1 MGISQFRSIPPF
13 LYREMT
19 KSARVSR
26 FLDSVPRQ
34 QGIPRHPLAGY
45 IRDQFNDEKNCDVE
59 FNVTEACLN
68 NQEGKKVKAST
79 RFFAHRFILKLYTEH
94 LASLCE
100 ENSSDVNKP
109 IPIDDVSPD
118 VFHDLLL
125 YMYGGCHFKDKGALS
140 YLKARELIE
149 AADRYGVVNLKLEV
163 EASFVLYTTFTVG
176 NINELFDYAVSK
188 NCHLL
193 KEAALDYIVR
203 KCAKTRNIQF
213 ANVSPQDLLTAM
225 SLGVGRE
232 RLVEVDLMYISKL
245 RQLAVKMRLDR
256 YVDGS
261 RDVLIGAIKNRQA
274 EEEEEEEE
282 EEEGE
287 EGGEEEE
294 EGEEGEE
301 AGLTLEAEVH
311 EEVRRM
317 DPRLGQP
324 WIH

>member
-1 MGISQFRSIPPF
+1 M
-13 LYREMT
+13 
-19 KSARVSR
+19 VSYG
-26 FLDSVPRQ
+26 V
-34 QGIPRHPLAGY
+34 PRHPLAGY

-79 RFFAHRFILKLYTEH
+79 RFFAHSFILKLYGGH
-94 LASLCE
+94 LAVLCE
-100 ENSSDVNKP
+100 ENSSDANQP
-109 IPIDDVSPD
+109 IPINDVS
-118 VFHDLLL
+118 VEIFHHMLLH
-125 YMYGGCHFKDKGALS
+125 MYGASYFKRSLFDA
-140 YLKARELIE
+140 KAKELID
-149 AADRYGVVNLKLEV
+149 AADRYGVINLKLEA
-163 EASFVLYTTFTVG
+163 EASFVSNTTFTIG
-176 NINELFDYAVSK
+176 NINEHFDYAVSK
-188 NCHLL
+188 DCHLL

-203 KCAKTRNIQF
+203 KCAKTRNIQI
-213 ANVSPQDLLTAM
+213 ANVSPRDLLTAM

-274 EEEEEEEE
+274 EEEAEEEE

>member
-45 IRDQFNDEKNCDVE
+45 IRDQFNDENNCDVE

-109 IPIDDVSPD
+109 IPINDVSPD

-193 KEAALDYIVR
+193 KEAALEYIV
-203 KCAKTRNIQF
+203 KQCTKTRHIQF
-213 ANVSPQDLLTAM
+213 PNVSIQDLLTAM
-225 SLGVGRE
+225 SVWTNCPKGLD
-232 RLVEVDLMYISKL
+232 VDRMKVDEL
-245 RQLAVKMRLDR
+245 RQLAVDMRLDGC
-256 YVDGS
+256 VDSS
-261 RDVLIGAIKNRQA
+261 RDVLIRMISERQA
-274 EEEEEEEE
+274 EENEVEEVEEVEEEEEEEE
-282 EEEGE
+282 
-287 EGGEEEE
+287 
-294 EGEEGEE
+294 
-301 AGLTLEAEVH
+301 
-311 EEVRRM
+311 VRVLRINFPAVLP
-317 DPRLGQP
+317 DSDTFESDDDLLR
-324 WIH
+324 H